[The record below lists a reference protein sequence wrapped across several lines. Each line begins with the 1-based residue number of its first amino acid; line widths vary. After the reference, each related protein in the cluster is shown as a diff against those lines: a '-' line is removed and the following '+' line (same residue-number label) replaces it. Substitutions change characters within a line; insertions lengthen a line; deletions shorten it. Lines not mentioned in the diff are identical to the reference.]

1 MDCWRAPF
9 LLSHSA
15 VLKAS
20 EAGSCDGDQ
29 PCNAGAALRGAAS
42 QAPTAPTSR
51 VSESQG
57 WVPLGPL
64 PVDEAGTTGRGYQAP
79 PDGAGLVEPGRNQI
93 ALHLAAANYLYGEE
107 RAGFRIAEKF
117 ETHTAAI
124 EFRRGFSNRVLRR
137 FELGGQLQ
145 VHRNTEGFLNGFIG
159 GFEKL
164 VARTTGHQSAVNTLR
179 TDLSRDWPLINLVE
193 KDGQDFYRREGPVSG
208 LGDVAL
214 FVRTALTGDPSAG
227 SATLAARV
235 MVNIAGSEALT
246 SGNYVSA
253 GLSASKRVLGWL
265 ALHGDARVSLP
276 IDRDNRAGL
285 PLKRGTVGAMGAAEF
300 RVSQK
305 TSLDLQFDVNGTP
318 YAATG
323 TRAFD
328 RPYSAIELGI
338 SRLWGNRVLTQLYGR
353 ENMNMRPMQVQ
364 PNLDPDFS
372 VGIKLT
378 IR

>member
-1 MDCWRAPF
+1 
-9 LLSHSA
+9 
-15 VLKAS
+15 
-20 EAGSCDGDQ
+20 
-29 PCNAGAALRGAAS
+29 
-42 QAPTAPTSR
+42 
-51 VSESQG
+51 
-57 WVPLGPL
+57 
-64 PVDEAGTTGRGYQAP
+64 
-79 PDGAGLVEPGRNQI
+79 
-93 ALHLAAANYLYGEE
+93 
-107 RAGFRIAEKF
+107 
-117 ETHTAAI
+117 
-124 EFRRGFSNRVLRR
+124 
-137 FELGGQLQ
+137 
-145 VHRNTEGFLNGFIG
+145 
-159 GFEKL
+159 
-164 VARTTGHQSAVNTLR
+164 
-179 TDLSRDWPLINLVE
+179 
-193 KDGQDFYRREGPVSG
+193 
-208 LGDVAL
+208 
-214 FVRTALTGDPSAG
+214 
-227 SATLAARV
+227 
-235 MVNIAGSEALT
+235 
-246 SGNYVSA
+246 
-253 GLSASKRVLGWL
+253 VLGWL